1 MKNEGVPFISALTLL
16 VSARV
21 SVLNPFLPK
30 PLLRAQMELEAEVG
44 IEPWPKIC
52 RSNLK
57 LHCNFESTTFETT
70 ALTLYKLKLFLDISM
85 AYEVFAPHNDQFPTL
100 LPSFPLYCAVS
111 DFIVQ
116 FPTLLCFYTCRP
128 SAHSRHHF
136 LELAHF
142 LHHLLHL
149 GELVEHGVQ
158 FRH

>member
-21 SVLNPFLPK
+21 SVLNPFLRK

-100 LPSFPLYCAVS
+100 LPGFPLYCAVS
-111 DFIVQ
+111 DFIV
-116 FPTLLCFYTCRP
+116 
-128 SAHSRHHF
+128 
-136 LELAHF
+136 F
-142 LHHLLHL
+142 LHLSALRPFAPSFS
-149 GELVEHGVQ
+149 GTCPFSSSFAESG
-158 FRH
+158 RTC